1 MAKRRESRRGSRRS
15 RKQRGGA
22 TPYYSFGS
30 AVAPGAPYAAKVE
43 VHDSPNVTRPGF
55 LASAGAGTGG
65 LPGFTGGGK
74 RKRARG
80 FNLFRLARNSTR
92 RALNIGRKG
101 LRYGAKTGRNLYR
114 RGAKTLKRFLPKQR
128 GGRYTVDVGG
138 AVLGTNVF
146 APVNRIACEGST
158 PNPLNPGP
166 HTPSTQPPIMGGGGK
181 RSTRKQKGGVWGVDS
196 AAYYAPTAGYGNT
209 PSTWVSSTG
218 TPSMLQ
224 TPYAAGAMVPACLKT
239 GGGRKRNG
247 MRRGACRSGR
257 CGY

>member
-1 MAKRRESRRGSRRS
+1 MARKNTRRRGG
-15 RKQRGGA
+15 RKAQRGGA

-55 LASAGAGTGG
+55 LASANAGTGG

-74 RKRARG
+74 RKRSYNI
-80 FNLFRLARNSTR
+80 FKFARNSTR
-92 RALNIGRKG
+92 RVTKA
-101 LRYGAKTGRNLYR
+101 GRNALR
-114 RGAKTLKRFLPKQR
+114 LGSKAGRNVLRSGTKALKRFIPKQS

-166 HTPSTQPPIMGGGGK
+166 HTPSTQPPIMSGGA
-181 RSTRKQKGGVWGVDS
+181 TRKQKGGVWGVDS
-196 AAYYAPTAGYGNT
+196 AAYYAQRAGYGMT

-224 TPYAAGAMVPACLKT
+224 TPYAAGAMTPACLKT
-239 GGGRKRNG
+239 GGGKKRGRNG
-247 MRRGACRSGR
+247 CRKGR
-257 CGY
+257 CGW

>member
-1 MAKRRESRRGSRRS
+1 MAKKRGRGS

-65 LPGFTGGGK
+65 LPGFTGGGRRSK
-74 RKRARG
+74 RSGG
-80 FNLFRLARNSTR
+80 FNFFKFARNSTR
-92 RALNIGRKG
+92 RATKFGRG
-101 LRYGAKTGRNLYR
+101 LFSRGVKMGRNVAR
-114 RGAKTLKRFLPKQR
+114 RGSKTLKRFLPKQR

-166 HTPSTQPPIMGGGGK
+166 HTPSTQPPILRGGSR

-196 AAYYAPTAGYGNT
+196 AAYYAQTAGYGNT

-224 TPYAAGAMVPACLKT
+224 TPYAAGAMNPACLKT
-239 GGGRKRNG
+239 GGGKRSG
-247 MRRGACRSGR
+247 KRRGNMRKH
-257 CGY
+257 

>member
-1 MAKRRESRRGSRRS
+1 MARKNT

-43 VHDSPNVTRPGF
+43 VHDTPNVTRPGF
-55 LASAGAGTGG
+55 LASANAGTGG

-74 RKRARG
+74 RRG
-80 FNLFRLARNSTR
+80 RSLNLFKFLRNSTR
-92 RALNIGRKG
+92 RVLRAGR
-101 LRYGAKTGRNLYR
+101 
-114 RGAKTLKRFLPKQR
+114 KTLKRFVPKQR
-128 GGRYTVDVGG
+128 GGRYTVDVGS

-166 HTPSTQPPIMGGGGK
+166 HTPSTQPPILRGGARTRRGK
-181 RSTRKQKGGVWGVDS
+181 RQSGGVWGVDS
-196 AAYYAPTAGYGNT
+196 AAYYAPRAGYSNT
-209 PSTWVSSTG
+209 PSTWVSSTS

-224 TPYAAGAMVPACLKT
+224 TPYAAGAMTPACLKT
-239 GGGRKRNG
+239 GGGHKRSG
-247 MRRGACRSGR
+247 HKRSGHKRMRRA
-257 CGY
+257 

>member
-1 MAKRRESRRGSRRS
+1 MAKKRGRGS

-65 LPGFTGGGK
+65 LPGFTGGGRRRGGK
-74 RKRARG
+74 RSGG
-80 FNLFRLARNSTR
+80 FNFFKFARNSTR
-92 RALNIGRKG
+92 RATKFGRG
-101 LRYGAKTGRNLYR
+101 LFSRSVKMGRNVAR
-114 RGAKTLKRFLPKQR
+114 RGSKTLKRFLPKQR

-166 HTPSTQPPIMGGGGK
+166 HTPSTQPPIMGGGG
-181 RSTRKQKGGVWGVDS
+181 TRRNRRQSGGVWGVDS
-196 AAYYAPTAGYGNT
+196 AAYYAQTAGYGNT
-209 PSTWVSSTG
+209 PSAWVSSTG

-224 TPYAAGAMVPACLKT
+224 TPYAAGAMNPACLKT
-239 GGGRKRNG
+239 GGGKRSG
-247 MRRGACRSGR
+247 KRRGNMRKH
-257 CGY
+257 

>member
-1 MAKRRESRRGSRRS
+1 MAKRRGTRRGS

-55 LASAGAGTGG
+55 LTSAGAGTGG
-65 LPGFTGGGK
+65 LPGFTGGGR
-74 RKRARG
+74 RKRSRG
-80 FNLFRLARNSTR
+80 FNLFRFARNSTR
-92 RALNIGRKG
+92 RVTKM
-101 LRYGAKTGRNLYR
+101 GRNLVR
-114 RGAKTLKRFLPKQR
+114 RGAKTLKRFIPKQR

-181 RSTRKQKGGVWGVDS
+181 RSGMRKRKGTRKQKGGVWGVDS

-239 GGGRKRNG
+239 GGGRRKRSG

>member
-1 MAKRRESRRGSRRS
+1 MAKRRGQRRGSSRS

-74 RKRARG
+74 RKRGRGG

-92 RALNIGRKG
+92 RVSKM
-101 LRYGAKTGRNLYR
+101 GRNLYR
-114 RGAKTLKRFLPKQR
+114 RGAKTLKRFIPKQR

-166 HTPSTQPPIMGGGGK
+166 HTPSTQPPLMGGGRRK
-181 RSTRKQKGGVWGVDS
+181 RSVMRRTTRKQKGGVWGVDS

-209 PSTWVSSTG
+209 PSTWLSSTG

-239 GGGRKRNG
+239 GGGKAKRRSNYRKG
-247 MRRGACRSGR
+247 
-257 CGY
+257 GY